1 MNRFLMSHDV
11 SAALHCSRCGTRITE
26 CAFCDESDCREAIC
40 YGCLNVALGQEMQQ
54 PHAHGG

>member
-1 MNRFLMSHDV
+1 MSQDASV
-11 SAALHCSRCGTRITE
+11 MLRCSRCGAYIAE
-26 CAFCDESDCREAIC
+26 CAFCDEPDCRTAIC

>member
-1 MNRFLMSHDV
+1 MSQHPGDG
-11 SAALHCSRCGTRITE
+11 LRCSRCGTRIEE
-26 CAFCDESDCREAIC
+26 CAFCDEPDCRAAIC